1 MTVQGKAR
9 RAAREAG
16 NSRFLT
22 VAARAG
28 FAASG
33 LLHLLLGYLAIRVAF
48 HHAGEPDQSG
58 ALAQLA
64 RLPGGTVALWATVAG
79 FAALGSWL
87 TIQALMGIGS
97 SSKKRW
103 IRSVISA
110 AKAMAY
116 FGLGATALTFALG
129 GSTDAKTS
137 ARKASGTLLT
147 LPGGVFLLLLA
158 ALATAVIGGYLFV
171 KGARQKFR
179 QDISLPSGVAQKP
192 VLVLGMFGYVAKG
205 VAILAV
211 GVLLAV
217 AAVKVDPSGAS
228 GLDGALRSLAELP
241 FGQVILTVVGTGLI
255 AYGAYSFARARLA
268 RL

>member
-22 VAARAG
+22 ITARAG

-33 LLHLLLGYLAIRVAF
+33 LLHLLLGYLAIRVAL
-48 HHAGEPDQSG
+48 HQAGEADQSG

-64 RLPGGTVALWATVAG
+64 QLPGGRAALWATVAG

-87 TIQALMGIGS
+87 SIQALLGIGS

-103 IRSVISA
+103 VRSLVSL
-110 AKAMAY
+110 AKAIAY

-137 ARKASGTLLT
+137 ARNASGTLLT
-147 LPGGVFLLLLA
+147 LPGGVLLLLLA
-158 ALATAVIGGYLFV
+158 ALVTAGIGGYFFV
-171 KGARQKFR
+171 KGVRQKFR
-179 QDISLPSGVAQKP
+179 QDITLPRGFAQKP
-192 VLVLGMFGYVAKG
+192 LLALGVFGYVAKG
-205 VAILAV
+205 VAIVAV

-217 AAVKVDPSGAS
+217 AAVKVDPHGAS
-228 GLDGALRSLAELP
+228 GLDGALRSLAALP
-241 FGQVILTVVGTGLI
+241 FGQAILTVVGIGLI
-255 AYGAYSFARARLA
+255 AYGVYSFARARLA